1 MKLPAHHR
9 NHVAPSAL
17 FGCLG
22 REPGPLAQAIAFAR
36 LRRLSLAR
44 SSKMKAN
51 YDFSTAVKNPY
62 LKRIVVSVKIENAR
76 DVSKGFVCDSFVD
89 TSASLMVLPAAWKD
103 RLGDLESTRT
113 IEVKTSILGTLR
125 CEVCGPVRI
134 QIEGFRPIFNEVAF
148 VEMKPADG
156 EYEPLIGYIVL
167 EQSQA
172 AVDMLGHRL
181 VPIKHMDLK

>member
-1 MKLPAHHR
+1 M
-9 NHVAPSAL
+9 
-17 FGCLG
+17 G
-22 REPGPLAQAIAFAR
+22 RIIA
-36 LRRLSLAR
+36 
-44 SSKMKAN
+44 
-51 YDFSTAVKNPY
+51 
-62 LKRIVVSVKIENAR
+62 SVKIDNAS
-76 DVSKGFVCDSFVD
+76 DVSKSLSCDALVD
-89 TSASLMVLPAAWKD
+89 TGASLMVLPRAWRA
-103 RLGDLESTRT
+103 RLGELEPGTE
-113 IEVKTSILGTLR
+113 IEVETATQEIVQA
-125 CEVCGPVRI
+125 EVCGPVRI